1 VSNYGQQAVWLG
13 EENTTMENMNDYL
26 AILIFYLPLGVIGAW
41 RWGAWLFRRLM
52 TLFYRPTSNP
62 YSAPVSVVTPVYNE
76 NPEVFHQ
83 ALESWQANNPREIIA
98 VIDYT
103 DTRCIQEFREFTK
116 QYPAAKLIITETPG
130 KRPAI
135 AEGIK
140 AAEGEILALV
150 DSDTIWDK
158 SLLNK
163 ALSPFSDPEVGGVT
177 TRQNVLEPKTIAQR
191 IFDINLDQRNLDEL
205 PFVAA
210 KSDALTCLS
219 GRTALYR
226 SEAILPFV
234 DDMLNET
241 FWGKPCIGG
250 DDKRFTYLIES
261 AGWKARYQSSAQVY
275 TSGATK
281 LSTLFKQRTRWARN
295 SWRADLRALWQGW
308 VWKHPILAFHL
319 IDRMICPFT
328 LSLSLTY
335 LLTSIFFKMW
345 LPVAILLVWYLFSRG
360 IKIIPHLKR
369 HPADIALLPV
379 YVFANFAIA
388 IIRIYGLLTLNRQD
402 WITRRD
408 THRAPKTGVP
418 HLILARIGTFA
429 VIIILA
435 VIVVHFRSAL
445 TF

>member
-1 VSNYGQQAVWLG
+1 MS
-13 EENTTMENMNDYL
+13 DYL
-26 AILIFYLPLGVIGAW
+26 AILIFYFPLGVIGAW
-41 RWGAWLFRRLM
+41 RWGVWLLRRLV

-62 YSAPVSVVTPVYNE
+62 YNAPVSVVTPVYNE
-76 NPEVFHQ
+76 NPKVFRQ

-191 IFDINLDQRNLDEL
+191 IFDIQLDQRYLYEM
-205 PFVAA
+205 PFLAA

-219 GRTALYR
+219 GRTALHR
-226 SEAILPFV
+226 SKAILPFV
-234 DDMLNET
+234 DDMVNET
-241 FWGKPCIGG
+241 FMGKPCIGG
-250 DDKRFTYLIES
+250 DDKRLTYLIEAS
-261 AGWKARYQSSAQVY
+261 GWKACYQSSAQVY
-275 TSGATK
+275 TLGATK
-281 LSTLFKQRTRWARN
+281 LSTLLKQQTRWSRN
-295 SWRADLRALWQGW
+295 TWRADLRAMKQGW
-308 VWKHPILAFHL
+308 VWKHPFLAFHL

-335 LLTSIFFKMW
+335 LLTSLLFKMW
-345 LPVAILLVWYLFSRG
+345 LPVAILLAWYVLSRG
-360 IKIIPHLKR
+360 IKIIPHLQR
-369 HPADIALLPV
+369 RPGDIILLPA
-379 YVFANFAIA
+379 YVFVNFATA
-388 IIRIYGLLTLNRQD
+388 IIRIYGLLTLNHQD
-402 WITRRD
+402 WITRLAAE
-408 THRAPKTGVP
+408 RAVKPSKF
-418 HLILARIGTFA
+418 HLTLAKIATFSI
-429 VIIILA
+429 IIILGIA
-435 VIVVHFRSAL
+435 ISYSRGILSF
-445 TF
+445 